1 MKTIT
6 KLKLKLILFYI
17 LSFIVCV
24 APLVIVV
31 IINRNEWFGTPQE
44 SVKIGIG
51 AVIGIVLI
59 CLKVLGKIKI
69 PKKIVIYGL
78 VFAMTY
84 LLGPILED
92 LLLLSGMAFLGELLD
107 LIFFQRKI
115 RKTKELIK
123 TEKTADVTSEKVEKV
138 FEKYVGSGRT

>member
-6 KLKLKLILFYI
+6 KLKLELILFYI

-31 IINRNEWFGTPQE
+31 IINRNDWFGTPQE